1 MKLKLFHAHTLWRTT
16 GLVVLT
22 VAFCVCSSASYQAF
36 ADSSSFRFVSWGDTK
51 TGLSALASLSN
62 QANSLNP
69 TFTIYSGDLCDS
81 GFTVSCMDAWKN
93 AKNGSSDNGMF
104 DKTCP
109 VRGNHDSSDTAGWQA
124 YFDLRAT
131 ALRIGATNYTELNE
145 DLTYSFDYGNSHFIG
160 VDVLGD
166 ATVLSPTQISWIDND
181 LAAAEQRG
189 LTHAFIYFHGPI
201 YSVANH
207 CSCPIRTCDTPLIIA
222 SLIDVLNRHPIV
234 SATFHGHDHTY
245 AFVHIDS
252 SRISEVLH
260 PFEQFVTGDAGAGPA
275 GCSKTYRFDYCMDSH
290 GLVTVDVFGNTF
302 TINFYAQDNM
312 IPAKT
317 LTFGVE
323 VVSTPNI
330 VSGTTNG
337 LDNVSYSYSTGG
349 SSSNLDHPVQYLF
362 DWGDGTDSGW
372 LPVGTTSASKSW
384 TSGGTYPVKVLA
396 RCANDTTV
404 VSPWSTPLSVTI
416 NAFSIVSPNGGE
428 TLTAGSTQTIR
439 WSYGGNPGS
448 FVRIDLLKGGVVTKT
463 ISYFTSIGSA
473 GSGSYNWSIPS
484 TQTSGSD
491 YQIKVTST
499 SNSSYTDTSYNNFTI
514 VGPPPPTISVT
525 SPNGGDSLTAGSTQ
539 TIRWSYGGK
548 PGSFVKIELLKGG
561 VVTKTISYFTSI
573 GSAGSG
579 SYNWAIPSNQTSGSD
594 YSVRIA
600 SATNSSYTDMSDSN
614 FTIVGPP
621 PPTIS
626 VAFPNGEDTLTA
638 GSTQTIRW
646 TYDGNP
652 GSFVRI
658 ELLKGGVVT
667 NTISYFTSIGSAG
680 SGSYNWSI
688 PSTQTAG
695 SDYQIKVTS
704 ATNAAYTDTSDSSF
718 RISN

>member
-16 GLVVLT
+16 GLFVLT
-22 VAFCVCSSASYQAF
+22 VALCVCLSGSYRAL

-51 TGLSALASLSN
+51 TGLSVLASLSN

-69 TFTIYSGDLCDS
+69 VFTIYSGDLCDS

-93 AKNGSSDNGMF
+93 AMNGYSDNGMF
-104 DKTCP
+104 DKTFP

-201 YSVANH
+201 YCVANH
-207 CSCPIRTCDTPLIIA
+207 CFCALRDCGTPTIIA
-222 SLIDVLNRHPIV
+222 SLIDVFNRHPIV
-234 SATFHGHDHTY
+234 SATFHAHEHTY

-275 GCSKTYRFDYCMDSH
+275 GCSKTYRFDYCMDAH
-290 GLVTVDVFGNTF
+290 GFVTVDVFGNTF
-302 TINFYAQDNM
+302 TISFYAQDNM
-312 IPAKT
+312 IPVKT

-323 VVSTPNI
+323 VVSTPNV
-330 VSGTTNG
+330 VSGPTNG
-337 LDNVSYSYSTGG
+337 LDKVSYSYSTGG
-349 SSSNLDHPVQYLF
+349 SSSNFGDSVQYLF

-384 TSGGTYPVKVLA
+384 TSGGIYDVKVQA
-396 RCANDTTV
+396 RCANHTTI
-404 VSPWSTPLSVTI
+404 VSPLSTALSVTI

-439 WSYGGNPGS
+439 WN
-448 FVRIDLLKGGVVTKT
+448 
-463 ISYFTSIGSA
+463 
-473 GSGSYNWSIPS
+473 
-484 TQTSGSD
+484 
-491 YQIKVTST
+491 
-499 SNSSYTDTSYNNFTI
+499 
-514 VGPPPPTISVT
+514 
-525 SPNGGDSLTAGSTQ
+525 
-539 TIRWSYGGK
+539 YGGK

-561 VVTKTISYFTSI
+561 VINKTLSYFTSI

-579 SYNWAIPSNQTSGSD
+579 TYNWAIPSNQTSGSD
-594 YSVRIA
+594 YSVRIT

-626 VAFPNGEDTLTA
+626 VTFPNGEDTLTA

-646 TYDGNP
+646 TYGGNP
-652 GSFVRI
+652 GPFVKI
-658 ELLKGGVVT
+658 ELLKGGVIT
-667 NTISYFTSIGSAG
+667 KTISYFTSIGSAG
-680 SGSYNWSI
+680 NGSYNWSVS
-688 PSTQTAG
+688 STQVPG
-695 SDYQIKVTS
+695 SDYQIKITS

>member
-36 ADSSSFRFVSWGDTK
+36 ADSSSFRFVSWGDTR
-51 TGLSALASLSN
+51 TALSVLASLSN
-62 QANSLNP
+62 QADSLNP
-69 TFTIYSGDLCDS
+69 TFTIYAGDLCES

-93 AKNGSSDNGMF
+93 AMNGYSDNGMF
-104 DKTCP
+104 DKTFP
-109 VRGNHDSSDTAGWQA
+109 VRGNHDSSNTAGWQA
-124 YFDLRAT
+124 YFDLRGT

-166 ATVLSPTQISWIDND
+166 ATGLSPTQISWIDND

-201 YSVANH
+201 YCVANH
-207 CSCPIRTCDTPLIIA
+207 CSCTMRTCGTPLIIA
-222 SLIDVLNRHPIV
+222 SLIDVFNRHPIV
-234 SATFHGHDHTY
+234 SATFHGHEHTY

-290 GLVTVDVFGNTF
+290 GFVTVDVFGNTF

-330 VSGTTNG
+330 VSGTTSG
-337 LDNVSYSYSTGG
+337 LDKVSYSYSTGG
-349 SSSNLDHPVQYLF
+349 SSSNSGDSVQYLF
-362 DWGDGTDSGW
+362 DWGDGTTSGW

-384 TSGGTYPVKVLA
+384 ASSGIYGVKVQA
-396 RCANDTTV
+396 RCANHTTV
-404 VSPWSTPLSVTI
+404 VSPWSTTLSVTI
-416 NAFSIVSPNGGE
+416 GTFSIVFPNGGE
-428 TLTAGSTQTIR
+428 TLTAGSLQTIR

-448 FVRIDLLKGGVVTKT
+448 SVRIELLKGGVVTTT
-463 ISYFTSIGSA
+463 ISYFTSIGRA

-484 TQTSGSD
+484 NQVSGSD

-499 SNSSYTDTSYNNFTI
+499 SNAAYSDTSDSIFTI
-514 VGPPPPTISVT
+514 VGPPPPTISIT
-525 SPNGGDSLTAGSTQ
+525 SPNGGETLTAGSMQ
-539 TIRWSYGGK
+539 TIRWSY
-548 PGSFVKIELLKGG
+548 
-561 VVTKTISYFTSI
+561 T
-573 GSAGSG
+573 
-579 SYNWAIPSNQTSGSD
+579 
-594 YSVRIA
+594 
-600 SATNSSYTDMSDSN
+600 
-614 FTIVGPP
+614 
-621 PPTIS
+621 
-626 VAFPNGEDTLTA
+626 
-638 GSTQTIRW
+638 
-646 TYDGNP
+646 GNP
-652 GSFVRI
+652 GSYVRI
-658 ELLKGGVVT
+658 ELLKGGVVA
-667 NTISYFTSIGSAG
+667 NTISYFTSMGSAG

-688 PSTQTAG
+688 SSTQVAG
-695 SDYQIKVTS
+695 SDYQIRVTS
-704 ATNAAYTDTSDSSF
+704 ASNAAYTDGSDSNF
-718 RISN
+718 TIGE